1 MATIS
6 VLLADD
12 NEAILSDLRAEL
24 SDDFKIL
31 GTAESGEEAIRAV
44 AQLDPDV
51 LVLDITMPFLNGIQV
66 ASHLS
71 SIHSR
76 TKVLFLT
83 IHEEPEYVS
92 AGFSAGAAGY
102 VSKRRLASDLVRAIR
117 EVFAGRTFLSPSLQ
131 R

>member
-1 MATIS
+1 VAKIS

-12 NEAILSDLRAEL
+12 NEAMLSDVRAGL
-24 SDDFKIL
+24 SDEFKIL
-31 GTAESGEEAIRAV
+31 GTAGSGEEAIQVV

-51 LVLDITMPFLNGIQV
+51 LVLDITMPVLNGIQV

>member
-1 MATIS
+1 VTTIS

-12 NEAILSDLRAEL
+12 NEAMLSELRAEL
-24 SDDFKIL
+24 GDEFEIL
-31 GTAESGEEAIRAV
+31 GTAENGEAAIHAV
-44 AQLDPDV
+44 LRLDPDV
-51 LVLDITMPFLNGIQV
+51 LVLDVTMPVLNGIQV

-71 SIHSR
+71 GIRSR

-117 EVFAGRTFLSPSLQ
+117 EVFAGHTFLSPSLQ